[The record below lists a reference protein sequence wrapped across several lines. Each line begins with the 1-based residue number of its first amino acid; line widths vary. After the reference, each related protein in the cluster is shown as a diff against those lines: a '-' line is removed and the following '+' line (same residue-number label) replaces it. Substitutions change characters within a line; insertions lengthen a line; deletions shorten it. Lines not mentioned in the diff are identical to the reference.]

1 MTLHQN
7 KTTVPASINFSLKM
21 TIHNSSSSTPSLEL
35 EIALEIRVNS
45 AELSDGDTQKW
56 QPKIRDFEKAHSN

>member
-1 MTLHQN
+1 MTTSIHQFF
-7 KTTVPASINFSLKM
+7 T
-21 TIHNSSSSTPSLEL
+21 HNDNSQFLFHTPSLEL
-35 EIALEIRVNS
+35 ETALEVRVNS